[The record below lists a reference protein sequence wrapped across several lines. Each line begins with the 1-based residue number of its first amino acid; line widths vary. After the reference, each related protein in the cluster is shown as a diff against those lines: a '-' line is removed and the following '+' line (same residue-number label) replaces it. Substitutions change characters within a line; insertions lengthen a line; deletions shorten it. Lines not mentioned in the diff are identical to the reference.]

1 MQNVVRDLPGD
12 IQARLSRLAEQI
24 GVDEDDLLLSFLS
37 AALEASEANC
47 RPRSN
52 ANPPSLFPDDA
63 FTHEAPMK
71 SHETSLPFSFID
83 LFSGIG
89 GLRIGLESVGG
100 RCVFS
105 CEKDK
110 YAQKTYQ
117 HWFGEDAAGDVMEL
131 TQSGSI
137 PDHDLLAAGF
147 PCQPFSIAGVSKKNS
162 LGRAHGFKDRTQG
175 TLFFHLAD
183 IIDRKQPPTLL
194 LENVKNLR
202 SHDKGQTWS
211 TIQGTLEELGYSV
224 FDKIIDAADYVPQHR
239 ERIFIVG
246 FRKDIFGENPAFCF
260 PTTPE
265 GPRPK
270 LQQIL
275 ESNVERKYTLSDKL
289 WNYLQDYAEKHRKR
303 GNGFGCSVAK
313 LNGTTRTLSARYHK
327 DGSEILIPQRPGE
340 NPRRLTPRE
349 AGRLMGFPET
359 FLTPAQ
365 SVVSDTQAYR
375 QFGNAVVPTVISA
388 VAEQIV
394 VVMRDA
400 VVSKSEN
407 GCILKAKKR
416 RRVKPELVTQE
427 LARRKPK

>member
-1 MQNVVRDLPGD
+1 M
-12 IQARLSRLAEQI
+12 
-24 GVDEDDLLLSFLS
+24 
-37 AALEASEANC
+37 
-47 RPRSN
+47 
-52 ANPPSLFPDDA
+52 
-63 FTHEAPMK
+63 
-71 SHETSLPFSFID
+71 
-83 LFSGIG
+83 G
-89 GLRIGLESVGG
+89 GLRLGLEAVGG

-117 HWFGEDAAGDVMEL
+117 HWFGENPAGDVMEL
-131 TQSGSI
+131 TQSGSV
-137 PDHDLLAAGF
+137 PDHDMLAAGF
-147 PCQPFSIAGVSKKNS
+147 PCKPFSIAGVSKKNS

-194 LENVKNLR
+194 LENVKNLK
-202 SHDKGQTWS
+202 SHDKGQTWA
-211 TIQGTLEELGYSV
+211 TIQGTLQELGYCV

-246 FRKDIFGENPAFCF
+246 FRKDVFGENPAFSF
-260 PTTPE
+260 PATPD

-275 ESNVERKYTLSDKL
+275 ESNVDPKYTLSDKL
-289 WNYLQDYAEKHRKR
+289 WNYLQDYAKKHRKR

-327 DGSEILIPQRPGE
+327 DGSEILIPQRPGQ

-349 AGRLMGFPET
+349 AGRLMGFPEEYLSAEKT
-359 FLTPAQ
+359 I
-365 SVVSDTQAYR
+365 VSDTQAYR
-375 QFGNAVVPTVISA
+375 QFGNAVVPTVITA
-388 VAEQIV
+388 VARQIV
-394 VVMRDA
+394 SVMREA
-400 VVSKSEN
+400 VVSKSTN
-407 GCILKAKKR
+407 GCILKSKKQ

-427 LARRKPK
+427 LAKRKPR